1 MRGRTVNLQSDL
13 SVMLA
18 SYLGFQLLRNV
29 FSLFAYDKYRGG
41 KYENAHQQ

>member
-1 MRGRTVNLQSDL
+1 MRGRTVNLQSGL
-13 SVMLA
+13 SAMLP
-18 SYLGFQLLRNV
+18 SCFGCQLLRNV